1 MKFRIGTVVVA
12 LLLLTAGEKAGSQKV
27 SLLDRLAVEQGSA
40 KVNLVKGMVGVKAT
54 VLPLP
59 AQIDTGAGTF
69 EATLYRAYL
78 TKSTDATVEIPLGAI
93 YPPTS
98 GKFNVKYALGGD
110 VSLLGFDRVVVVAF
124 SKDGQSSF
132 DVLTGTIVIE

>member
-1 MKFRIGTVVVA
+1 MKFRIGA
-12 LLLLTAGEKAGSQKV
+12 LVLSLFLLAGGASAASQKISMV
-27 SLLDRLAVEQGSA
+27 DRLQVEQGAA
-40 KVNLVKGMVGVKAT
+40 KVNLSKGLVSVKAT

-78 TKSTDATVEIPLGAI
+78 TSSTDASTEIPLGAI

-98 GKFNVKYALGGD
+98 GKFNVKYALNGD
-110 VSLLGFDRVVVVAF
+110 ISLLGMDRVVVVAF

-132 DVLTGTIVIE
+132 DVLTGTIVTE